1 LPAPLAILYSGLGD
15 DERAFESL
23 EKAYRE
29 RIPYRVV
36 FEIDENPLRPNPR
49 FNDLVQRISLPS
61 SRRAAVQ

>member
-1 LPAPLAILYSGLGD
+1 LPAPLAILYTGLGD
-15 DERAFESL
+15 DERAFEWL

-29 RIPYRVV
+29 RILVDLKYHPMW
-36 FEIDENPLRPNPR
+36 DPLRPNPR